1 MDLKGLSDF
10 HVHTTFSDGKNTPEE
25 MVRAAIEN
33 GMKSIGFSD
42 HSYTFYDERYCM
54 RKNEIDAYIE
64 TVNALKEKYAG
75 KIEILCGIEQDMY
88 SDCPTNRYDYVIGS
102 VHYVNYGDEYPAI
115 DASFKRADGLTCVHA
130 AAAKYENGDLYA
142 IAEKYFETV
151 SQVVEKTSCDIIGH
165 FDLILKFSESYELF
179 DEKSSRYRDAAA
191 AAADRLLKT
200 GRLFEINMGAMAR
213 GIRTQPYPSDF
224 LYNYIK
230 EHGGKFIL
238 SSDAHETK
246 NLCFNFDKYKDRV

>member
-1 MDLKGLSDF
+1 MNLKGLSDF
-10 HVHTTFSDGKNTPEE
+10 HVHTTFSDGNNTPEE
-25 MVRAAIEN
+25 MVNAAIN
-33 GMKSIGFSD
+33 AGMKAIGFSD

-54 RKNEIDAYIE
+54 KKKNIESYIE

-75 KIEILCGIEQDMY
+75 KIEIRCGIEQDMY
-88 SDCPTNRYDYVIGS
+88 SDCPTDRYDYVIGS
-102 VHYVNYGDEYPAI
+102 AHYVKYGDEYPSI

-151 SQVVEKTSCDIIGH
+151 SHIVEKTNCDIIGH
-165 FDLILKFSESYELF
+165 FDLVSKFNEKYNLF
-179 DEKSSRYRDAAA
+179 DESSARYRDAAA
-191 AAADRLLKT
+191 AAADILIKT
-200 GRLFEINMGAMAR
+200 GRPFEINMGAMAR
-213 GIRTQPYPSDF
+213 GIKTQPYPSDF

-238 SSDAHETK
+238 SSDAHEIK
-246 NLCFNFDKYKDRV
+246 NLCFNFDKYKDRI